1 MFRGISLANKCLL
14 LFGGAVAAIVVAAL
28 MFPFFR
34 MNSLVDEG
42 QLDNS
47 RQMVDHWEQAERQ
60 IKAAIIAL
68 GGTNVI
74 SSRPPQPERY
84 VFGDADPK
92 PGTEGYAGVP
102 ATRIGLEDAQKFA
115 EKDRFVAR
123 ALESLQ
129 KDPKRSDFQQARWQG
144 TKREY
149 RYAKAVRA
157 DVDGQQQVIGLVL
170 LDRTT
175 GEPLRLLLINTAY
188 LFSAGLFV
196 SAFAVLVFYLI
207 THHLILGPVRTL
219 KETAESVR
227 QGDLKIR
234 SEISTGDEFE
244 ELAETFNHM
253 LGDLEGQQAQL
264 RAINSAM
271 NLKLDEITASN
282 SALYEAAK
290 LKGDF
295 LANVSHELRTP
306 LNSIIGFADLLLE
319 IARTELAAGDDSTR
333 LAKRVRFLENIL
345 NAARDL
351 LEMINGLLEMAKI
364 EAGKYELRIEK
375 VNVHDTCEAL
385 AGLIF
390 PLASTKGIKVNLEIA
405 GDLPLIETD
414 AKKFRQIVFNFLSNA
429 VKFSPTAEEAGGS
442 GAKAVVTLRA
452 ERLVAGRPGEQSSA
466 DSDRVRISVID
477 NGPGI
482 AIEDQG
488 KIFEKFSQ
496 LSRGHTKEHAGT
508 GLGLTICKELAGVL
522 QGELQLV
529 SDLGRGA
536 MFSLMVPVALDT
548 NRLRETEAEAK
559 FRGALKRATAVG

>member
-14 LFGGAVAAIVVAAL
+14 LFGGAVAAIVLAAL

-34 MNSLVDEG
+34 MNALVDEG

-60 IKAAIIAL
+60 IKAAVLAL
-68 GGTNVI
+68 GGTSVI
-74 SSRPPQPERY
+74 TSRLPQPQRY
-84 VFGDADPK
+84 VFGDPDPK

-102 ATRIGLEDAQKFA
+102 AKRIGLDDAHKLA
-115 EKDRFVAR
+115 EQDRFVSR
-123 ALESLQ
+123 ALEALQ
-129 KDPKRSDFQQARWQG
+129 KDGGRKDFQQARWKG
-144 TKREY
+144 TQREY
-149 RYAKAVRA
+149 RYAKAVRVEEA
-157 DVDGQQQVIGLVL
+157 GKPELIGLVL

-227 QGDLKIR
+227 QGDLAIR

-253 LGDLEGQQAQL
+253 LNDLEGQQGQL

-375 VNVHDTCEAL
+375 VNVRDTCEAL

-390 PLASTKGIKVNLEIA
+390 PLASTKGIKLNLEFA

-414 AKKFRQIVFNFLSNA
+414 AKKLRQIVFNFLSNA
-429 VKFSPTAEEAGGS
+429 VKFSPTADEA

-452 ERLVAGRPGEQSSA
+452 EKIVSTRPGEGPA
-466 DSDRVRISVID
+466 ANADRVRISVID

-482 AIEDQG
+482 ALEDQS

-496 LSRGHTKEHAGT
+496 LSRGHTREHAGT

-522 QGELQLV
+522 QGELQMV

-536 MFSLMVPVALDT
+536 MFSVMVPVILDT

>member
-1 MFRGISLANKCLL
+1 
-14 LFGGAVAAIVVAAL
+14 
-28 MFPFFR
+28 
-34 MNSLVDEG
+34 
-42 QLDNS
+42 
-47 RQMVDHWEQAERQ
+47 
-60 IKAAIIAL
+60 
-68 GGTNVI
+68 
-74 SSRPPQPERY
+74 
-84 VFGDADPK
+84 
-92 PGTEGYAGVP
+92 
-102 ATRIGLEDAQKFA
+102 
-115 EKDRFVAR
+115 
-123 ALESLQ
+123 
-129 KDPKRSDFQQARWQG
+129 
-144 TKREY
+144 
-149 RYAKAVRA
+149 
-157 DVDGQQQVIGLVL
+157 
-170 LDRTT
+170 
-175 GEPLRLLLINTAY
+175 
-188 LFSAGLFV
+188 
-196 SAFAVLVFYLI
+196 
-207 THHLILGPVRTL
+207 
-219 KETAESVR
+219 
-227 QGDLKIR
+227 
-234 SEISTGDEFE
+234 
-244 ELAETFNHM
+244 
-253 LGDLEGQQAQL
+253 
-264 RAINSAM
+264 
-271 NLKLDEITASN
+271 
-282 SALYEAAK
+282 
-290 LKGDF
+290 
-295 LANVSHELRTP
+295 
-306 LNSIIGFADLLLE
+306 
-319 IARTELAAGDDSTR
+319 

-390 PLASTKGIKVNLEIA
+390 PLASTKGIKLNLEIA
-405 GDLPLIETD
+405 SDLPLIETD

-429 VKFSPTAEEAGGS
+429 VKFSPTAEEAGT
-442 GAKAVVTLRA
+442 KAVVTLRA

-466 DSDRVRISVID
+466 DADRVRISVID